1 MNTALDTIA
10 IPEFR
15 SFIFGR
21 LFLVMA
27 LRMTATTVGW
37 LIWQV
42 THSLLAL
49 SMVGLSEFL
58 PAITLALY
66 AGHVIDISDKRSLTI
81 KTLVCYVGCIA
92 CFLIL
97 TTPGILHHHNIVWA
111 VYLIVFAT
119 GVLRAFA
126 NPAISAMISQ
136 IVPRPLLGNAVNWSQ
151 STFLGASIM
160 GHALAGFLIGNCS
173 YTVVFSTIAGLASLG
188 LFFVTLLK
196 PKPSSRAADDVIST
210 WASVK
215 EGLSF
220 VYRTKEV
227 LAAMSLDMFAVLFG
241 GVIGVIPVFATDI
254 LKISP
259 QAYGWLNA
267 SSDIGSGIMILS
279 LTFFPLRM
287 RQGKILLTAVFGFGL
302 CIIVF
307 ALSRNF
313 YLSFAALL
321 VSGMMDGISVLIRGT
336 IIQLKTPDAVKGRV
350 LSVSSMFINSSNELG
365 NFESGLAAK
374 LLGIIPS
381 VIFGGI
387 MTLVVVGTTWFSAPR
402 LRKME
407 Y

>member
-1 MNTALDTIA
+1 
-10 IPEFR
+10 
-15 SFIFGR
+15 
-21 LFLVMA
+21 
-27 LRMTATTVGW
+27 
-37 LIWQV
+37 
-42 THSLLAL
+42 
-49 SMVGLSEFL
+49 
-58 PAITLALY
+58 
-66 AGHVIDISDKRSLTI
+66 
-81 KTLVCYVGCIA
+81 
-92 CFLIL
+92 
-97 TTPGILHHHNIVWA
+97 
-111 VYLIVFAT
+111 
-119 GVLRAFA
+119 
-126 NPAISAMISQ
+126 
-136 IVPRPLLGNAVNWSQ
+136 
-151 STFLGASIM
+151 M